1 MDWVPNHGMPF
12 SRATPMAPTVIW
24 AVPVRTAWPLSMN
37 DWAASA
43 ASCTSAKES
52 VYTELAVPPPAST
65 PALKPSTNS
74 LASPTSIGPMIPT
87 GEPPAITAAASPMA
101 YPPWSD
107 RVV

>member
-24 AVPVRTAWPLSMN
+24 AVPVSTAWPLSMN

-52 VYTELAVPPPAST
+52 VYTALAVPPPAST
-65 PALKPSTNS
+65 PARKPSTNS
-74 LASPTSIGPMIPT
+74 LASPTSIGPTIPT

-101 YPPWSD
+101 
-107 RVV
+107 